1 MDKIFF
7 ILNGIRGWRTWNCDN
22 DLFSSIS
29 LFGVLGQ
36 KIYRKIRFGTSLY
49 D

>member
-22 DLFSSIS
+22 DLFSSIFVRGS
-29 LFGVLGQ
+29 GSEDLPQ
-36 KIYRKIRFGTSLY
+36 NKIWDIFV
-49 D
+49 